1 MRWYWGIRCLLFF
14 GAVLGLRFVTTQA
27 VEPVYGGK
35 PVSQWLEG
43 GYEQA
48 SLALQE
54 IGPPAAPYVLAKL
67 SREDPR
73 HGSSRKYQRLWCKI
87 PLAFRNILPKLSAGN
102 FDELR
107 ACEKYAAN

>member
-1 MRWYWGIRCLLFF
+1 MRWYWGMGCLAFLE
-14 GAVLGLRFVTTQA
+14 AILGVRFVATQA

-54 IGPPAAPYVLAKL
+54 IGPPAARYVLAKL
-67 SREDPR
+67 SHEDPR
-73 HGSSRKYQRLWCKI
+73 YGSARKYQHLWRKT
-87 PLAFRNILPKLSAGN
+87 PLAFRNILPKPSTGN
-102 FDELR
+102 FD
-107 ACEKYAAN
+107 